1 MRIYSNEVPQITKT
15 CTPFAQAAKFM
26 SVKLPP
32 FSAGLHKSGTA
43 LTQKAGCLSP
53 DSQPFFVCFYTCQS
67 LPGKS
72 IFSVSYQTVDFPLIK
87 SYNNVSVN
95 IHNRYTT
102 LAGFSNH
109 FHRSVSVGCNVN
121 FPVLN
126 TFLVQIFLYSCTPWT
141 CRCCIYNYVHII
153 ALLIIYS
160 NHHKTTAYYLIIPQ
174 FFLLKHPL
182 FSLIEVQSTSR
193 KLLTSA

>member
-67 LPGKS
+67 LPG
-72 IFSVSYQTVDFPLIK
+72 
-87 SYNNVSVN
+87 
-95 IHNRYTT
+95 
-102 LAGFSNH
+102 
-109 FHRSVSVGCNVN
+109 
-121 FPVLN
+121 
-126 TFLVQIFLYSCTPWT
+126 
-141 CRCCIYNYVHII
+141 
-153 ALLIIYS
+153 
-160 NHHKTTAYYLIIPQ
+160 
-174 FFLLKHPL
+174 
-182 FSLIEVQSTSR
+182 
-193 KLLTSA
+193 